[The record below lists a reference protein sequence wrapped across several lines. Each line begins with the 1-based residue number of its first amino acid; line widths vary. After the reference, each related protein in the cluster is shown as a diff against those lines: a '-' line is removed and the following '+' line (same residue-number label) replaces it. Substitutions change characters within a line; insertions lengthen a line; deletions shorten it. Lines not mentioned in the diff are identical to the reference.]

1 MKRRTFLAVATC
13 WRLLLLAA
21 VALGGRGQ
29 QGMDAGEVSGPEY
42 SWSIFLTVAVFAV
55 RLLFSSSFHPAPNV
69 YVLENSESHA
79 RAPLDFLEAIADG
92 LVACS
97 PPFLR
102 ARPFCFGGSPGG

>member
-1 MKRRTFLAVATC
+1 MKANNRAMIRIRAIPFCQVSKQGTRREGSPEM
-13 WRLLLLAA
+13 
-21 VALGGRGQ
+21 GG
-29 QGMDAGEVSGPEY
+29 
-42 SWSIFLTVAVFAV
+42 SIFLTVAVFAV

-102 ARPFCFGGSPGG
+102 VRPFCFGGSPGG